1 MLHKVEISVRKEL
14 DHAHDRLLHRTAIEI
29 RVRVDSALRIERV
42 ILGKATK
49 WRLKIA
55 ELPNLCEKPV
65 QKHGENLLDADG
77 RRGFGDGFL
86 ALQLLDEALENVGD
100 REDRVDV
107 FLVQQR
113 GQERENHAEI
123 VLDVR
128 DRVGLRVI
136 GSLNPHVSAALLQCL
151 DFFLHDRGEDVDDLH
166 HDVLIGGV
174 LLGGHEMVQQ
184 VGYSEGASLSNA
196 TSTQGY

>member
-1 MLHKVEISVRKEL
+1 MK
-14 DHAHDRLLHRTAIEI
+14 
-29 RVRVDSALRIERV
+29 
-42 ILGKATK
+42 
-49 WRLKIA
+49 
-55 ELPNLCEKPV
+55 
-65 QKHGENLLDADG
+65 
-77 RRGFGDGFL
+77 
-86 ALQLLDEALENVGD
+86 NVGD

-136 GSLNPHVSAALLQCL
+136 GSLHPHVSAALLQCL